1 MRRSCG
7 NVHPAATSVEEIIC
21 IFLKIEFEKD
31 LKTRKKKWGETKK
44 TKKNKQ
50 DKRRK
55 KKKRTLL
62 DLP

>member
-1 MRRSCG
+1 VRRSCG

-44 TKKNKQ
+44 
-50 DKRRK
+50 K
-55 KKKRTLL
+55 KKKKKTR
-62 DLP
+62 